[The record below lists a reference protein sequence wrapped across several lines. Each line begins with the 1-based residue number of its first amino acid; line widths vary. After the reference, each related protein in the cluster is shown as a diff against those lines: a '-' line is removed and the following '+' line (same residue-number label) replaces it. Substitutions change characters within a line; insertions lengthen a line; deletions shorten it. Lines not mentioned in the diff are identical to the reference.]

1 MVRGEDCTFT
11 CTCIHVLLVH
21 AHEYVQCRS
30 CAGHVTYILSWR
42 RDGRRLWGHSEE

>member
-1 MVRGEDCTFT
+1 MRTVHLHA
-11 CTCIHVLLVH
+11 HVYMYSLYMYIV
-21 AHEYVQCRS
+21 HEYVQCRS